1 MKCSACQNNECERK
15 YENRH
20 KCVGDKE
27 KLECSCTCQITAA
40 QEITTTA
47 ISIGSGIGIAAAGV
61 ALTIMTGGLAAIIG
75 GAALVGAGSSLVM
88 TPIQKQITGESMTLT
103 ETAIDVGLGAT
114 IGMEFFMPLTV
125 IQSSEMVKYIFR
137 RYNRSNRSRWVAD
150 CQRRI
155 WVSQV
160 GCASW
165 CGGYCGYAKFC
176 ICCL

>member
-20 KCVGDKE
+20 KCVGKKE

-40 QEITTTA
+40 EEITTTA
-47 ISIGSGIGIAAAGV
+47 ISIGSGIGLAAAGV

-103 ETAIDVGLGAT
+103 ETAQDIALGAT
-114 IGMEFFMPLTV
+114 IGTELFISSTV
-125 IQSSEMVKYIFR
+125 IQCFKMVKYIFR
-137 RYNRSNRSRWVAD
+137 CYNRSNWSRRVFD
-150 CQRRI
+150 CQGRI
-155 WVSQV
+155 WVGQV

-165 CGGYCGYAKFC
+165 CGGYRGYDKIGC
-176 ICCL
+176 TCL